1 MNMSTDTTRRHFYS
15 IHERIWHWLQA
26 AGILALI
33 FTGLAIHLPGL
44 VPIVGFSTLLHLHD
58 GVGFLL
64 IVNAVLGLFYYLAT
78 GSIRH
83 YLPRPQGFVESAA
96 RQIAYYGHGMFHG
109 KPHPV
114 EKLPERRL
122 NPLQQIVYLIV
133 LNVLLPLQMATGLAL
148 WAAARWHE
156 PVETIVNLGVLG
168 AIHTL
173 GAWLF
178 VSFLIV
184 HIYLTTT
191 GRTPLAN
198 LGAMVLGYENVEP
211 TTTSDSTGNSGD
223 TDHED

>member
-1 MNMSTDTTRRHFYS
+1 MTMSANTTRQQFYS

-33 FTGLAIHLPGL
+33 LTGLAIHRPGL
-44 VPIVGFSTLLHLHD
+44 FPVVGFSVLLRVHD

-64 IVNAVLGLFYYLAT
+64 IANAVLGLCYYLFT

-83 YLPRPQGFVESAA
+83 YLPRPQGFIESAA

-114 EKLPERRL
+114 EKHPQRRL

-133 LNVLLPLQMATGLAL
+133 LNVLLPLQAATGLVL
-148 WAAARWHE
+148 WAAARYE
-156 PVETIVNLGVLG
+156 AVDAMVSLGVLG

-178 VSFLIV
+178 ASFLIV

-198 LGAMVLGYENVEP
+198 LGAMVLGYEHVEP
-211 TTTSDSTGNSGD
+211 TTASTSGD
-223 TDHED
+223 IDHAS

>member
-1 MNMSTDTTRRHFYS
+1 MNTNTKLTRQQFYS

-33 FTGLAIHLPGL
+33 LTGLAIHLPGL
-44 VPIVGFSTLLHLHD
+44 VPIVPFSILLHVHD

-64 IVNAVLGLFYYLAT
+64 IANAVLGLFYYLFT

-109 KPHPV
+109 QPHPI
-114 EKLPERRL
+114 EKHPERRL

-133 LNVLLPLQMATGLAL
+133 LNVLLPLQAATGLML
-148 WAAARWHE
+148 WSAARYE
-156 PVETIVNLGVLG
+156 AVDAIVSLGVLG

-178 VSFLIV
+178 ASFLIV
-184 HIYLTTT
+184 HVYLTTT
-191 GRTPLAN
+191 GRTPLSN
-198 LGAMVLGYENVEP
+198 LGAMVLGYERVES
-211 TTTSDSTGNSGD
+211 TSTDISGD
-223 TDHED
+223 TNHAS